1 MRRFL
6 TFFKRTSSATKN
18 PETVDIIVKKGNETY
33 TIKDIKSL
41 NVTTNDGT
49 QMQVQF
55 KCNPKTNLET
65 KPEFFETPETK
76 NIASDNI
83 PDLAETARNFND
95 ISSAVSKIGAGAVV
109 TGSALYANSLRED
122 SEVKR
127 VAEKSVDEAVY

>member
-76 NIASDNI
+76 NIA
-83 PDLAETARNFND
+83 
-95 ISSAVSKIGAGAVV
+95 
-109 TGSALYANSLRED
+109 NSLNKLLDKTE
-122 SEVKR
+122 
-127 VAEKSVDEAVY
+127 EAINTGIIKNSKN